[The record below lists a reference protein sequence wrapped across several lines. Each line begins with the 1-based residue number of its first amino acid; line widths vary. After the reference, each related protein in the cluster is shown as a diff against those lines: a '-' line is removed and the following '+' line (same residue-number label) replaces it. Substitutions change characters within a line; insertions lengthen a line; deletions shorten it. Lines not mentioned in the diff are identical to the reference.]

1 MPEFVLWQNR
11 RMAKNDIQGDPI
23 DLSRNERSFHISQ
36 YFTVAS
42 STTVYFQII
51 TGARE
56 ALLFQWGLVAA
67 TQSCR
72 FTALEAPTVTDGT
85 TAITPQRINRDTS
98 GTTTLTLYS
107 NPTSISGG
115 TTLVDAV
122 IPSGGNKTGGGASE
136 SVYWTM
142 KPSTDYVAS
151 VQNLG
156 NSDTICTF
164 EMSWIELGP

>member
-1 MPEFVLWQNR
+1 
-11 RMAKNDIQGDPI
+11 MARNDIQGDPL

-36 YFTVAS
+36 YFTVAQS
-42 STTVYFQII
+42 ATAYFQIV

-56 ALLFQWGLVAA
+56 ALLFDWNLVAA

-72 FTALEAPTVTDGT
+72 FKALEAPTVTDGT

-98 GTTTLTLYS
+98 TATTLTLYS
-107 NPTSISGG
+107 DPTSISGG

-122 IPSGGNKTGGGASE
+122 IPSGGNKTGGGVSNH
-136 SVYWTM
+136 VFWTL
-142 KPSTDYVAS
+142 KPSTDYVVS
-151 VQNLG
+151 VENLG